1 MEPEKAESELDKE
14 RHRGLEIWHD
24 AVALA
29 NHIYTITKTFP
40 RDEVW
45 GLTSQLRRA
54 GVSVASNIAEGS
66 KRPNQDF
73 QRFLTYALGSL
84 AELDTQ
90 FIIAEKQGYAAYTN
104 ELRAEIMGLIAGI
117 RKFYSTL

>member
-1 MEPEKAESELDKE
+1 MESEKAESELNKE

-29 NHIYTITKTFP
+29 NNIYTITKTFP

-117 RKFYSTL
+117 RKFYTTL